1 MNLPLFKGLSHEQ
14 VSAFLEKTH
23 ITFSKYSDNEKI
35 VSAEDR
41 ADVVKCVISGKIRV
55 AHRIG
60 KDNTLKITE
69 LQHNN
74 NVLGADRLFGMDTT
88 CGFEAY
94 AVGNVSTMEFSKEQY
109 MGLLSSG
116 SIYLLN
122 YLNFLSYRAQI
133 RYSIFETYPEG
144 GLKAICS
151 RLIKAYCSKNSQEIS
166 LSFDMNSFAK
176 FCNMDTETLYREM
189 ICLENTG
196 IIRRTPLDSLSYLF
210 QKSSIEKRNE
220 ACSENCRMKTADS
233 VQSRFHILF
242 LTFAIYWLSLCVK

>member
-1 MNLPLFKGLSHEQ
+1 MATMYETIMNLPLFKGLSHEQ

-41 ADVVKCVISGKIRV
+41 ADVVRCVISGKIRV

-60 KDNTLKITE
+60 KENTLKITE

-109 MGLLSSG
+109 G
-116 SIYLLN
+116 SAV
-122 YLNFLSYRAQI
+122 F
-133 RYSIFETYPEG
+133 
-144 GLKAICS
+144 
-151 RLIKAYCSKNSQEIS
+151 
-166 LSFDMNSFAK
+166 
-176 FCNMDTETLYREM
+176 
-189 ICLENTG
+189 
-196 IIRRTPLDSLSYLF
+196 
-210 QKSSIEKRNE
+210 
-220 ACSENCRMKTADS
+220 
-233 VQSRFHILF
+233 RFHIPIELPEFPVIPRTNPLF
-242 LTFAIYWLSLCVK
+242 HI

>member
-1 MNLPLFKGLSHEQ
+1 MATMYETIMNLPLFKGLSHEQ

-41 ADVVKCVISGKIRV
+41 ADVVRCVISGKIRV

-60 KDNTLKITE
+60 KENTLKITE

-144 GLKAICS
+144 RLKAICS

-196 IIRRTPLDSLSYLF
+196 IIRRTPVGFIVISLSE
-210 QKSSIEKRNE
+210 II
-220 ACSENCRMKTADS
+220 D
-233 VQSRFHILF
+233 
-242 LTFAIYWLSLCVK
+242 